1 MKKRFN
7 TLVFTLAACY
17 CLSVLPMVFTGCANA
32 SGGGGSSGKEKKD
45 DKKDGNKTGDNS
57 TLPFTSTSLKR
68 TGRTEI
74 INDNEIEI
82 LQFGDWPQSEK
93 DSSVTIDKSQKTTHG
108 ENTYYKGSDGA
119 WYAEIAATFANP
131 SNPGEGY
138 KYFKVE
144 PIEWYVLS
152 KDYSGKT
159 LLLAKTILKKMEY
172 HDSTA
177 ERIIN
182 EGYIKSNS
190 YKYSEIR
197 AYLNGTKYEK
207 NTAMTEYTTRAES
220 KHEGIGF
227 LQTAFDSEDQAL
239 IETTTLDNTCDDKVF
254 LLSPE
259 EAKNTALG
267 FQEYEYSNYNPT
279 YGDPLINHTEC
290 AYSQLSDGLFTTV
303 SSAYFNWW
311 LREPAGTGSKSTVA
325 GSYYYDDFDIA
336 MWVGGAVYSSDTV
349 TERNG
354 IVPALCISTSTYENL
369 ADVQPH
375 TKTYIWKSTLKILPE
390 YTSGSMGSG
399 YRYVTFGVYPQS
411 EKADNVTIAED
422 AETQKHGSMT
432 FIKGSDGCW
441 YVKGGQ
447 KYFKVEPIKWCIL
460 TRDYDG
466 TGKKLLLAENIL
478 VNCNYYEGYLLKDIP
493 EALRSNKNTDAP
505 AYPNSYWDSTLRA
518 YLNGDDYYVRND
530 SESINVDKQ
539 ITKYKN
545 QGFMYA
551 AFNEVDIKGI
561 VSYYADKIF
570 TLSLN
575 ELTEY
580 INSNDHRK
588 RSVTDFAKNNG
599 TDAEGGNGKWW
610 TRTVLQVP
618 KNDGSNTTNNTDY
631 VLIVTSDGVVKNE
644 NGTIPEDNVAPA
656 AKWKQVTSNESSY
669 YKFVGTDI
677 GVVPA
682 LIIE

>member
-17 CLSVLPMVFTGCANA
+17 CLSVLPMLLTGCANA

-45 DKKDGNKTGDNS
+45 DKKDGNKTDDNS

-93 DSSVTIDKSQKTTHG
+93 DSSVTIDKSQKTING
-108 ENTYYKGSDGA
+108 GNTYYKGSDGA
-119 WYAEIAATFANP
+119 WYVEMSAAFYNP
-131 SNPGEGY
+131 TDPGQAS
-138 KYFKVE
+138 KFFKVE
-144 PIEWYVLS
+144 PIEWYVLT
-152 KDYSGKT
+152 KNYSGKT
-159 LLLAKTILKKMEY
+159 LLLSKTVLKRMVY
-172 HDSTA
+172 HDNTFK
-177 ERIIN
+177 R
-182 EGYIKSNS
+182 YIDGQNVESS
-190 YKYSEIR
+190 YYKYSTIR
-197 AYLNGTKYEK
+197 AFLNGIKYERK
-207 NTAMTEYTTRAES
+207 TDAIETQFED
-220 KHEGIGF
+220 KGF
-227 LQTAFDSEDQAL
+227 FQTAFDSEDQAL

-254 LLSPE
+254 ILSPE
-259 EAKNTALG
+259 EAKSTALG
-267 FQEYEYSNYNPT
+267 FQEYVYDTNTGNPS
-279 YGDPLINHTEC
+279 YGDPLINHTES
-290 AYSQLSDGLFTTV
+290 AYSRFSDGLNTNLN
-303 SSAYFNWW
+303 SLYLDWW
-311 LREPAGTGSKSTVA
+311 LRDSVGKGTQSPMAGK
-325 GSYYYDDFDIA
+325 YHYDDH
-336 MWVGGAVYSSDTV
+336 G
-349 TERNG
+349 NG
-354 IVPALCISTSTYENL
+354 ISTWVNGTVYREAAVTNQVGVVPALCISTSTYENL
-369 ADVQPH
+369 PDVQPH
-375 TKTYIWKSTLKILPE
+375 TTTYIWKSALKFLPAYTDGTLG
-390 YTSGSMGSG
+390 TS
-399 YRYVTFGVYPQS
+399 YPYVTFGVYPQS

-460 TRDYDG
+460 TRDYKG

-493 EALRSNKNTDAP
+493 EALRSNKNTEAP

-599 TDAEGGNGKWW
+599 TYADGDYGKWW

-631 VLIVTSDGVVKNE
+631 VLIVTPDGVVKNTDD
-644 NGTIPEDNVAPA
+644 TIPEDNVAPA
-656 AKWKQVTSNESSY
+656 ANWNQVTSNG

-682 LIIE
+682 LIVD

>member
-119 WYAEIAATFANP
+119 WYAEIAAAFANP

-220 KHEGIGF
+220 KHEGKGF

-239 IETTTLDNTCDDKVF
+239 IETTTLDNTCDDKIF

-290 AYSQLSDGLFTTV
+290 AYSQLSDGLFTPV

-325 GSYYYDDFDIA
+325 GSYYYDDFDIE
-336 MWVGGAVYSSDTV
+336 MWVGGAVDSSDTV

-369 ADVQPH
+369 SDVQPH

-390 YTSGSMGSG
+390 YTSGSMGSD

-411 EKADNVTIAED
+411 EKAADVTISED
-422 AETQKHGSMT
+422 AETQQHGSMK
-432 FIKGSDGCW
+432 FIKGSDSCW
-441 YVKGGQ
+441 YVKTGNS
-447 KYFKVEPIKWCIL
+447 KYFKVEPIKWCVV
-460 TRDYDG
+460 TKQYNGSDR
-466 TGKKLLLAENIL
+466 KLLLADKIL
-478 VNCNYYEGYLLKDIP
+478 VNCNYYEGALSDQIP
-493 EALRSNKNTDAP
+493 EPVRSHQNTSNP
-505 AYPNSYWDSTLRA
+505 AYPNSYWDSTVRA
-518 YLNGDDYYVRND
+518 FLNGEDYYIRNFD
-530 SESINVDKQ
+530 LVNKDTL

-545 QGFMYA
+545 QGFMYT
-551 AFNEVDIKGI
+551 AFNEVDLRKIADVKMDKVFLPSLEELKDYGI
-561 VSYYADKIF
+561 TDAF
-570 TLSLN
+570 
-575 ELTEY
+575 
-580 INSNDHRK
+580 RK
-588 RSVTDFAKNNG
+588 RTATAFAKNNG
-599 TDAEGGNGKWW
+599 TYTDESDYGKYW
-610 TRTVLQVP
+610 TRTTVTVP
-618 KNDGSNTTNNTDY
+618 ETNGKNEKDW
-631 VLIVTSDGVVKNE
+631 VLIVTPDGVISNSDGTISE
-644 NGTIPEDNVAPA
+644 NNIEKA
-656 AKWKQVTSNESSY
+656 AKWVNGSFK
-669 YKFVGTDI
+669 GTDSGI
-677 GVVPA
+677 VPA